1 MGKNIHLHTK
11 ERGKEAKEFFE
22 FIFGEQEKNKEVKIY
37 FRLICEQ
44 GENLYPRL
52 GEITYGEMDFATISN
67 LYAYQVK
74 RDKKDD
80 KLKRVKNGRWGKKLF
95 LATNN
100 SPEKKD
106 GIYFNFNSGGTSKTD
121 INRIRNVGLDFDFKK
136 VIYSCE
142 TEKEAKEIIE
152 TNMKTGEFR
161 EEYTIEEMKNG
172 SFKLK
177 MNRTQEVIDRMKKE
191 LLTQFQHLFKYM
203 WVNETRNGLHAYLP
217 IQGQGNTSN
226 DAYGDFCVSFGKLF
240 GKWEEFLDVK
250 CLEISHVLRVPGFY
264 HHKDEPFM
272 VKTVQRPK
280 EKEAHN
286 YEKWARVFGFEIKR
300 RIPETITRS
309 KDRSDRKTEKTIGS
323 ASLKVKETLGLE
335 PQQMTRE
342 EFIEF
347 VHKKHIGEF
356 FENPELLSGSNFC
369 CHFHSDTRPSANI
382 SFNIQT
388 GKYYYHCH
396 AEKTGCTRHARNI
409 FQVIRETCKF
419 SKFEQ
424 AVNKLARMCNVEIVV
439 TEFEINQK
447 FKYIRNQ
454 SFLFNLRMNA
464 EAGEISSDLQKYLC
478 TNTRLRVLEMMLQK
492 AVSVVVKEEYSYQGH
507 AIFFASLNHL
517 ADYLKLDRKA
527 RFTVY
532 KEIKMLLL
540 LGMVGRVPFTQ
551 VPEKLRK
558 TSEAIKIENQE
569 HAKAKGD
576 TKEENVINYYFIDD
590 FNDSIELA
598 EERAK
603 MLKETKFTIK
613 NHLNKNALI
622 TLFGQEI
629 ADDVFADERTIPS
642 WAIELSNSMKK
653 KIEKEINQKQY
664 AKEEDVLKT
673 DLYKIKQWNKEKQT
687 YVRRKPTK
695 QQMETAYKNVLLND
709 SKLDFKRQRI
719 NSDIRKM
726 YQIDKQEKGYILT

>member
-1 MGKNIHLHTK
+1 MGKNTHLHTK

-22 FIFGEQEKNKEVKIY
+22 FIFGEQEKNKKVKIY
-37 FRLICEQ
+37 FRLFCEQ
-44 GENLYPRL
+44 GEDLYPRL
-52 GEITYGEMDFATISN
+52 AEITYGEMDFGAISN
-67 LYAYQVK
+67 LFGYQVT
-74 RDKKDD
+74 RDKKDG
-80 KLKRVKNGRWGKKLF
+80 KLKRVKNGRWNKKLF

-100 SPEKKD
+100 LPSKKD
-106 GIYFNFNSGGTSKTD
+106 GIFFNFNSGGTSKTD

-136 VIYSCE
+136 VIYSCK
-142 TEKEAKEIIE
+142 TEKEAKEIVE

-161 EEYTIEEMKNG
+161 EEYIIEEMKNG

-191 LLTQFQHLFKYM
+191 LLSQSQHLFKYM
-203 WVNETRNGLHAYLP
+203 LVVETRNGIHAYLP
-217 IQGQGNTSN
+217 IQDQVNASN
-226 DAYGDFCVSFGKLF
+226 DAYGDFCVVLGKMF
-240 GKWEEFLDVK
+240 GKWEGFLDTK
-250 CLEISHVLRVPGFY
+250 CLEISHVLRIPGFY

-272 VKTVQRPK
+272 VKIIQRPV

-286 YEKWARVFGFEIKR
+286 YEKWARIFGFEVKR
-300 RIPETITRS
+300 RIPETSTRN
-309 KDRSDRKTEKTIGS
+309 KDRNDRRTEKTIGS
-323 ASLKVKETLGLE
+323 TSLKVKETLGFE
-335 PQQMTRE
+335 PKEMTRE

-347 VHKKHIGEF
+347 VQKIHIGEF

-369 CHFHSDTRPSANI
+369 CHFHSDTRPSSNI

-396 AEKTGCTRHARNI
+396 SDKSGCTRHARNI

-424 AVNKLARMCNVEIVV
+424 AVDKLAKMCNVEIVV

-447 FKYIRNQ
+447 FKYVRNQ

-492 AVSVVVKEEYSYQGH
+492 AVSVVIKEEYSYKGH

-527 RFTVY
+527 KTTVH

-540 LGMVGRVPFTQ
+540 LGMIGRVPFEQ

-558 TSEAIKIENQE
+558 TSLKFKTENQE
-569 HAKAKGD
+569 HAESKGD
-576 TKEENVINYYFIDD
+576 NKEENVINYYFIDD

-598 EERAK
+598 EERVK
-603 MLKETKFTIK
+603 MIKETNFTIK

-629 ADDVFADERTIPS
+629 ANDVFTDERTVPK
-642 WAIELSNSMKK
+642 WAVELSNSMKK

-664 AKEEDVLKT
+664 VREDAVLKT
-673 DLYKIKQWNKEKQT
+673 DLYKIKKWNKEKQT
-687 YVRRKPTK
+687 FVRKKPTK
-695 QQMETAYKNVLLND
+695 KEMETAYKDVLLND
-709 SKLDFKRQRI
+709 SEVSFKRQQI
-719 NSDIRKM
+719 NPDIRKI
-726 YQIDKQEKGYILT
+726 YQIDKKEKGFILI

>member
-52 GEITYGEMDFATISN
+52 GEITYGEMDFAAISN

-80 KLKRVKNGRWGKKLF
+80 KLKRVKNGRWNKKLF

-136 VIYSCE
+136 VIYSCK

-161 EEYTIEEMKNG
+161 EEYAIEEMKNG

-280 EKEAHN
+280 EKEVHN

-300 RIPETITRS
+300 RIPETITRN

-424 AVNKLARMCNVEIVV
+424 AVNKLAKMCNVEIVV

-492 AVSVVVKEEYSYQGH
+492 AVSVVVKEEYSYKGH

-527 RFTVY
+527 KTTVH

-540 LGMVGRVPFTQ
+540 LGMVGRVPFEQ

-558 TSEAIKIENQE
+558 TSEAIKLENEE

-576 TKEENVINYYFIDD
+576 TKEENVINYYYIDD
-590 FNDSIELA
+590 FNDAIELA

-603 MLKETKFTIK
+603 LLKGTKFTIK

-622 TLFGQEI
+622 TLFGQEV
-629 ADDVFADERTIPS
+629 ADDVFADERTIPK
-642 WAIELSNSMKK
+642 WAIELSQSMKK

-664 AKEEDVLKT
+664 VREDAVLKT
-673 DLYKIKQWNKEKQT
+673 DLYKIKKWNKEKQSF
-687 YVRRKPTK
+687 VRKKPTK
-695 QQMETAYKNVLLND
+695 KEMETAYNDVLLND
-709 SKLDFKRQRI
+709 SEVGFKRQQI
-719 NSDIRKM
+719 NPNIRKI
-726 YQIDKQEKGYILT
+726 YQIDKKEKGFILI